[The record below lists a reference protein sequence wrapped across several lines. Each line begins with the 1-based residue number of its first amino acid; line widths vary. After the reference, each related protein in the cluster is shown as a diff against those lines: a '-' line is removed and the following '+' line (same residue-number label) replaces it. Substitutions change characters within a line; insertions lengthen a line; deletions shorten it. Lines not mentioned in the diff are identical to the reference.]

1 MKKFLTIITITLVT
15 LICSTAAKADP
26 SKTGTMTG
34 TIGKYK
40 VVMSLTFNQSNNTVT
55 GWYYYA
61 SKGAKNKIRL
71 SGTYRDQSVTGYSYH
86 INMKESVNGRTT
98 GVFDVDYYQQSLGRS
113 CSLLIEGNFTTAAG
127 KSYDVMV
134 GRDINY

>member
-40 VVMSLTFNQSNNTVT
+40 VVMSLTFNQSNHTVS

-61 SKGAKNKIRL
+61 SKGPKNKIKL
-71 SGTYRDQSVTGYSYH
+71 SGTYRDQSEFNYCIR
-86 INMKESVNGRTT
+86 INMKETVNGRTT
-98 GVFDVDYYQQSLGRS
+98 GVFDVDYIQQSLGRS
-113 CSLLIEGNFTTAAG
+113 SSLSIDGFFTTAAG

-134 GRDINY
+134 SRDINY